1 MDALNNHSRIA
12 AGMPC
17 AATLAISLAAT
28 LLVIFAPVAHAA
40 EDHAELFANSDGAFP
55 VRWNRAE
62 IPALQSVDSCDL
74 LMNTFHPIADMG
86 DVFIMRKDD
95 PAKPEDNQ
103 ATLGTEVRTCAQ
115 YHRARHDGFYAYS
128 TVDISMESWFKHSS
142 AMFAGL
148 PAMRPALQSGFE
160 NEFGSLD
167 LTSLARGILGPS
179 IDRFETKFN
188 ASPADL
194 AVVIKNI
201 NPSEGLTE
209 EDVQKEARSTARRD
223 QFDRDVQQAK
233 DNLELLQDAGFASDE
248 LDFLDTVIL
257 MNLKHRL
264 NQTGFA
270 SEELD
275 LLDHSSTQM
284 DRGYALYCAWKE
296 GEKAHEALE
305 NGCAEC
311 WYVSNGVNIG
321 HGYLDFSEWAQLLAR
336 GDYDGDGWEDLLFAT
351 GRYSTIGTWATN
363 DVALFTRRDNGR
375 LVDISSRFINDTD
388 WRQKLPALRKLWADN
403 CGIPA
408 NQWFALHGTCGCS
421 SEVGLG
427 DRFNEKHGL
436 HMRVKFEHG
445 YMQGTYHCD
454 RVGRKMPIAGA
465 LAGVVDRNHG
475 YKTEEQTH
483 RTSHMGPTRTYEG
496 MLDEYGIADMHTA
509 QIYFE
514 WGFADGVFALTGYR
528 VGNTQMETDSFEL
541 MGKAEGPAN

>member
-1 MDALNNHSRIA
+1 MDALNNHSRNA
-12 AGMPC
+12 AGLPC
-17 AATLAISLAAT
+17 AATLATFLAVT
-28 LLVIFAPVAHAA
+28 LFVSFTPPARAA
-40 EDHAELFANSDGAFP
+40 VDHAELFANSHGAFP

-62 IPALQSVDSCDL
+62 VPALQSVDSCDL

-103 ATLGTEVRTCAQ
+103 ANIGTEVRTCAQ
-115 YHRARHDGFYAYS
+115 YHRACHDGFSAYS
-128 TVDISMESWFKHSS
+128 TMDMSTEAWFTQSS

-148 PAMRPALQSGFE
+148 PAMRPALRSGFE

-167 LTSLARGILGPS
+167 LASLARGILGPS
-179 IDRFETKFN
+179 VDRFETKFN

-194 AVVIKNI
+194 VAAIKYI
-201 NPSEGLTE
+201 NTSENLVE
-209 EDVQKEARSTARRD
+209 EDIQKEARSTARRN
-223 QFDRDVQQAK
+223 QFDRDVEQAK

-275 LLDHSSTQM
+275 LLDHSSTQI
-284 DRGYALYCAWKE
+284 DRGYALCCAWTE
-296 GEKAHEALE
+296 GEKAHEAVE

-311 WYVSNGVNIG
+311 WQVSYRVQVE
-321 HGYLDFSEWAQLLAR
+321 HDYSERSEWARLLAR

-351 GRYSTIGTWATN
+351 GTYSTVGSWRTY

-388 WRQKLPALRKLWADN
+388 WRQKLPALRKLWAGN

-408 NQWFALHGTCGCS
+408 DQWFALHGTCGCS
-421 SEVGLG
+421 SEVGIG

-454 RVGRKMPIAGA
+454 RVGREMPIAGA
-465 LAGVVDRNHG
+465 LAGVVDRNHN
-475 YKTEEQTH
+475 YKIQEQMH
-483 RTSHMGPTRTYEG
+483 RTSHMGPIRTHVG
-496 MLDEYGIADMHTA
+496 MLDEYGIAEMHTA

-541 MGKAEGPAN
+541 MGKAEGN